1 MTSISIYL
9 FAGDFAEVLRR
20 YERGDQQV
28 YQTHNEVAR
37 LIHDLLGMH
46 QRLNIYSFVT
56 PERGVERPMDR
67 LRIINLGA
75 KDYSAASLLES
86 AVAEDDAQAIVAHF
100 PNIELLRAI
109 SAKQRRAMAVL
120 ATSYNRTGLRSI

>member
-1 MTSISIYL
+1 MSSTWGTCVTSISIYL

-37 LIHDLLGMH
+37 LIHDLLGMQ

-75 KDYSAASLLES
+75 KDYSASSLQNWRSLRMMRR
-86 AVAEDDAQAIVAHF
+86 
-100 PNIELLRAI
+100 LLSRI
-109 SAKQRRAMAVL
+109 FL
-120 ATSYNRTGLRSI
+120 I